1 MPKKTA
7 VGAKEPNPKKTFLC
21 PVCKKENPVTT
32 RFAYE
37 SLVVHIKKEH
47 GA

>member
-7 VGAKEPNPKKTFLC
+7 IGAKDPNSKKTFLC
-21 PVCKKENPVTT
+21 LVCKKEGTVTT

-37 SLVVHIKKEH
+37 SLVMHLKKEH
-47 GA
+47 KA